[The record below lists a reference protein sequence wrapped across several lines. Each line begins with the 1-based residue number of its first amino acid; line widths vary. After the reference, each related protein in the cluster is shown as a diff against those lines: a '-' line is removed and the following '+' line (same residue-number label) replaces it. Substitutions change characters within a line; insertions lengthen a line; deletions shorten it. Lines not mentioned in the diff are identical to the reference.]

1 MKRVYRNSKRPP
13 NTNQFDNNDLELKWF
28 VLHSLHP
35 SNLSSWEAGGVLDPS
50 SQLKIAD
57 FTGKGGVEKIMQ
69 AMHAGPPEK
78 KKRTNKKGEKKGED
92 EEKQPK
98 EAYIDIKIC
107 LW

>member
-1 MKRVYRNSKRPP
+1 M
-13 NTNQFDNNDLELKWF
+13 
-28 VLHSLHP
+28 
-35 SNLSSWEAGGVLDPS
+35 
-50 SQLKIAD
+50 KIAD